1 MSFKRRAF
9 LNSLMGLA
17 ALPAVVR
24 ATAKTSDEVDPKSGP
39 EYLLPKGLRQG
50 ATIGIVC
57 PASAAVPRDIIEFT
71 SLCSRYG
78 MQVRHGE
85 NMSRRSGYL
94 AASDEARARELMT
107 FVNDPS
113 IDAIV
118 CARGGYGVMR
128 ILPML
133 DFGAIR
139 DSQKLIMGFS
149 DITALLVAV
158 NQIGRMVTF
167 HGPVASSSFDPFTV
181 DSLSSVTML
190 SEPPSPLLSYQDP
203 SVTTLGPGTAKG
215 RLTGGNLSMLVST
228 LGTRYEVDTTDS
240 ILFLEEIS
248 EEPYRVDRML
258 TQMWL
263 AGKLQSCRGIAIGA
277 FRDCEA
283 KGVGIPGPSLT
294 LMQVLE
300 ARISSLGIPAVYGL
314 PFGHVRSKLTLPLG
328 VVAELD
334 ATNKSMRLLGRA
346 VV

>member
-17 ALPAVVR
+17 ALPTVVR
-24 ATAKTSDEVDPKSGP
+24 AAGETSDSVEPTRSP
-39 EYLLPKGLRQG
+39 EYLLPKGLRKG
-50 ATIGIVC
+50 STIGIVC
-57 PASAAVPRDIIEFT
+57 PASGAVPSDIVEFVE
-71 SLCSRYG
+71 LCARWG
-78 MQVRHGE
+78 MQIKYGE
-85 NMSRRSGYL
+85 NISRRNGYL
-94 AASDEARARELMT
+94 SASDDARAREFMT
-107 FVNDPS
+107 FVNDPT

-149 DITALLVAV
+149 DITALLVAA

-167 HGPVASSSFDPFTV
+167 HGPVASSTFDPFTV
-181 DSLSSVTML
+181 ESLSTVAMSPE
-190 SEPPSPLLSYQDP
+190 SSAPLLSFQDLR
-203 SVTTLGPGTAKG
+203 VTTLGAGTTSG
-215 RLTGGNLSMLVST
+215 RLTGGNLAMLVST
-228 LGTRYEVDTTDS
+228 LGTRYEVDTTDA

-263 AGKLQSCRGIAIGA
+263 AGKLQTCRGIAIGA

-283 KGVGIPGPSLT
+283 KGVGIPGPSMT

-300 ARISSLGIPAVYGL
+300 ERISSLGIPAVYGL

-328 VVAELD
+328 VIAELD

-346 VV
+346 VI